1 MSEKYYLERQFS
13 WVVGAVTAGIGL
25 WSMVWGSRGR
35 AGLLFFAIGVLLL
48 CLGLVAPRLL
58 VHPRRAWMGLA
69 EVLSMISTRIILGVV
84 FFAIVTPIA
93 FVLKRGGWDP
103 LARRREKRPTFWS
116 SYSQRLNDPRH
127 FEKMF

>member
-1 MSEKYYLERQFS
+1 MSEKYYLERQFG
-13 WVVGAVTAGIGL
+13 WVVGGVAAAIGL
-25 WSMVWGSRGR
+25 WSIVRGSWGR
-35 AGLLFFAIGVLLL
+35 AGLLVFAIGVLLL
-48 CLGLVAPRLL
+48 GLGVLAPRLL
-58 VHPRRAWMGLA
+58 VYPRRAWMGLA

-84 FFAIVTPIA
+84 FFAIVTPIG

-116 SYSQRLNDPRH
+116 PYSNRLSDPKH